1 MRQVA
6 GDMKS
11 SILKGLAGAL
21 LCVCL
26 LLWAAAPA
34 ASALEVTEAPLNP
47 EFVKYLEEKKAPA
60 DRMMTM
66 TADAVPDEGGYTTDI
81 CGEIPSPVTVA
92 WPTGSEVQTTS
103 AFRPAPSE
111 KRFDLR
117 DEGRVGAVK
126 DQGECGSCWAF
137 AAIGSLEST
146 LLPGET
152 WDFSENNMKNT
163 HGLDLGHNDGGNAYM
178 ATAYLSRWSGPV
190 NESDDPYN
198 AYSGVSPEGLTVQK
212 HVQDVD
218 FLPKRAPNDRAN
230 VTLIKQAIK
239 ECGGVYSSMYWS
251 NGFYDEGHAS
261 YYNPW
266 LVGSGHAVLIVGW
279 DDTYSKENFTF
290 APPGDGAFIVRN
302 SWNTDWGDDGYF
314 YQSYYD
320 ADRGEKAVFTAEE
333 TDNYRD
339 VYCHDPLGWTAE
351 IGLGSETAYAAN
363 VFTATSG
370 NSLGAVGFF
379 TPAPNAAYE
388 VSVYLDPTDGPL
400 SADGPVTTISG
411 TQVLPGYH
419 THPLTTPVPLT
430 PGQTFSVVVKLT
442 TPDYY
447 LPLAVEKP
455 IAEFSMGAKAGA
467 GESYV
472 SADGVE
478 WEDLT
483 TTMPNTNVCLKTY
496 SVYEEPRLSF
506 STGQAC
512 LDAGEETE
520 VVITMSRAP
529 LGLAGYEMD
538 VSVADPDVAAITGAS
553 FPAWAT
559 LNLSRATDTGLM
571 MRAVDLEDAVC
582 AGDEDVVL
590 GTVRVKGLIGGASDL
605 VISVRQID
613 GDGGALVTT
622 RANTSRVAVT
632 PAGNDEQA
640 AKARLDL
647 PGCTFSGGNVSVTA
661 SEDVLVSADRKSI
674 TVTRDTFTLTIRT
687 AENVTEADGAIN
699 GTVEEIVLRTMPLSV
714 VSGNESV
721 VSAQAL
727 AGLDALPTGA
737 ALTTILR
744 PGAQAE
750 TMAAFESAAAA
761 EGLTIDALACT
772 LEVDTAGI
780 ADGAGITSATVV
792 MSVPDAWIRAHGDTD
807 AIRIA
812 RLGDDGTTTDLL
824 TPEATPGEDGR
835 TTFTA
840 VSPRGFCVFGLVAV
854 SAEEPVTPEP
864 TPEPTAE
871 PTPEPMTAASSHS
884 SGGGH
889 SEAAVGAAGSLHA
902 GENITLRMDSTPVTA
917 ITLQAKDTIDSLMV
931 GVQKTSLPSAA
942 DAPDGAVY
950 ACIEATLYRTTGDRL
965 SGATIAFSVPS
976 TWLES
981 QHATAGDVRLL
992 RYADGAWQTLTTTV
1006 ISEENGMAHFAAE
1019 TDGFSLFAIVARSGA
1034 TPETPAVT
1042 GTPTPVEPVET
1053 TPTETGTVPPTTQQ
1067 SPLPLWTA
1075 ALAIGAAFLMAGRR

>member
-60 DRMMTM
+60 DRMMMSAAAPIEEGDHT
-66 TADAVPDEGGYTTDI
+66 DEL

-92 WPTGSEVQTTS
+92 WPEGSEVQTTS

-126 DQGECGSCWAF
+126 DQGKCGSCWAF
-137 AAIGSLEST
+137 ASIGSLEST

-198 AYSGVSPEGLTVQK
+198 AYSGVSPDGLTVRK

-333 TDNYRD
+333 TDNYRN
-339 VYCHDPLGWTAE
+339 VYCHDPLGWTAA
-351 IGLGSETAYAAN
+351 IGLGSATAYAAN

-388 VSVYLDPTDGPL
+388 VSVYLDPADGPI

-472 SADGVE
+472 SADGVA

-483 TTMPNTNVCLKTY
+483 IQMPDTNVCLKAYT
-496 SVYEEPRLSF
+496 VYEEPKLSF
-506 STGQAC
+506 STGQAS
-512 LDAGEETE
+512 LGAGDETE
-520 VVITMSRAP
+520 FTITMSRAP

-571 MRAVDLEDAVC
+571 MRAVDLKDMVR

-590 GTVRVKGLIGGASDL
+590 GTVRVKGLMGGSSDL
-605 VISVRQID
+605 RIAVRQID
-613 GDGGALVTT
+613 GDGGGLVTT
-622 RANTSRVAVT
+622 RANTSSVRVT
-632 PAGNDEQA
+632 PGGTDEQGT
-640 AKARLDL
+640 KVSLDV
-647 PGCTFSGGNVSVTA
+647 PGCTVTGQNVSVNASGQTSV
-661 SEDVLVSADRKSI
+661 SEDGKTIRVAG
-674 TVTRDTFTLTIRT
+674 DTFTLTFVT
-687 AENVTEADGAIN
+687 PGDAHEENGIIT
-699 GTVEEIVLRTMPLSV
+699 GTVQEIILETRAITV
-714 VSGNESV
+714 VSEGAGE
-721 VSAQAL
+721 VSAGVGAEL
-727 AGLDALPTGA
+727 TDLPEGA
-737 ALTTILR
+737 ALSTVLGNSA
-744 PGAQAE
+744 PPE
-750 TMAAFESAAAA
+750 TMNSFRQAAKENRLQIDSLAASL
-761 EGLTIDALACT
+761 EIRTTNLT
-772 LEVDTAGI
+772 
-780 ADGAGITSATVV
+780 DGDEIRNATVT
-792 MSVPDAWIRAHGDTD
+792 MSVPAAWVDACGGVAHIRLV
-807 AIRIA
+807 
-812 RLGDDGTTTDLL
+812 RLGDDGSASVLL
-824 TPEATPGEDGR
+824 PEVIERTGER
-835 TTFTA
+835 VILRFM
-840 VSPRGFCVFGLVAV
+840 SPDGFCTFGLVAV
-854 SAEEPVTPEP
+854 SELPAPEPVPV
-864 TPEPTAE
+864 
-871 PTPEPMTAASSHS
+871 SSHS

-889 SEAAVGAAGSLHA
+889 SETAVGAAGTLHA
-902 GENITLRMDSTPVTA
+902 GENVTLTMDRTPFTAVTLR
-917 ITLQAKDTIDSLMV
+917 AKGEIDRLMV
-931 GVQKTSLPSAA
+931 GVKRANPPTAA
-942 DAPDGAVY
+942 EAPDGAVY
-950 ACIEATLYRTTGDRL
+950 AYVEATLYHTTDDML
-965 SGATIAFSVPS
+965 SGETIAFAVPS
-976 TWLES
+976 AWLEA
-981 QHATAGDVRLL
+981 HACTAADVRLL
-992 RYADGAWQTLTTTV
+992 RYVDGAWQPLATV
-1006 ISEENGMAHFAAE
+1006 ITDERDGMTHFAAE
-1019 TDGFSLFAIVARSGA
+1019 TDGFSLFAIAAENG
-1034 TPETPAVT
+1034 TPA
-1042 GTPTPVEPVET
+1042 TPTPVVT
-1053 TPTETGTVPPTTQQ
+1053 SASAGSGVAAPTETGTVPPTTQQ